1 MKHLIDENLLSSKQ
15 YGFISGRSTTLQL
28 LNYIDKCVKTIAEGG
43 VINTIYFD
51 FAKAFDSVPH
61 RRLISKLESYGI
73 SGSVLNWIKN
83 YLNERQQTVSV
94 NGEKSDPVEILSG
107 VPQGTV
113 LGPLLFVLYINDI
126 LDNTK
131 SHGFMFADDT
141 KLFRQVTSKEDALV
155 LQSDINLLD
164 EWSKKWLLSFNKS
177 KCHVLT
183 LGKLDDM
190 YAHRYTVA
198 DYETEHVFQEKDLGV
213 TVDSALS
220 FEEHISKK
228 VKTANSIVGL
238 IRRSFSF
245 LDAKSFVKL
254 FTAFVRPHLEYAV
267 PAWDPHLQKH
277 IDMLENVQVRA
288 TRLVDSFGKLEYHDR
303 LKRLNLPTLIFRR
316 KRGAMIE
323 LYKHFHAY
331 DKNILAASFQPSD
344 RTSRKHAYQL
354 REQKPKD
361 GVRGVQSNAFY
372 YRWARTWNDLPRIVV
387 DAENLN
393 IFKNRLDEAWKGDTS
408 KFDHKA

>member
-1 MKHLIDENLLSSKQ
+1 MVLSVA
-15 YGFISGRSTTLQL
+15 LQL

-43 VINTIYFD
+43 VIDTIYFD

-73 SGSVLNWIKN
+73 SGRVLNWIKN

-94 NGEKSDPVEILSG
+94 NGEKSDPVEVLSG

-183 LGKLDDM
+183 LGKFDDIM

-198 DYETEHVFQEKDLGV
+198 DYEIEYVFQEKDLGV

-288 TRLVDSFGKLEYHDR
+288 TKLVDGFGKLEYHDR
-303 LKRLNLPTLIFRR
+303 LKGSTYL
-316 KRGAMIE
+316 
-323 LYKHFHAY
+323 H
-331 DKNILAASFQPSD
+331 
-344 RTSRKHAYQL
+344 
-354 REQKPKD
+354 
-361 GVRGVQSNAFY
+361 
-372 YRWARTWNDLPRIVV
+372 
-387 DAENLN
+387 
-393 IFKNRLDEAWKGDTS
+393 
-408 KFDHKA
+408 

>member
-1 MKHLIDENLLSSKQ
+1 M
-15 YGFISGRSTTLQL
+15 
-28 LNYIDKCVKTIAEGG
+28 KTIAEGG
-43 VINTIYFD
+43 VIDTIYFD

-61 RRLISKLESYGI
+61 RRLISELESYGI
-73 SGSVLNWIKN
+73 SGRVLNWIKN

-94 NGEKSDPVEILSG
+94 NGEKSDPVEVLSG

-183 LGKLDDM
+183 LGKFDDIM

-198 DYETEHVFQEKDLGV
+198 GYEIEHVFQEKDLGV
-213 TVDSALS
+213 TVDSVLS

-228 VKTANSIVGL
+228 VKTANSIVG
-238 IRRSFSF
+238 
-245 LDAKSFVKL
+245 
-254 FTAFVRPHLEYAV
+254 YAE
-267 PAWDPHLQKH
+267 A
-277 IDMLENVQVRA
+277 
-288 TRLVDSFGKLEYHDR
+288 LVSLTQ
-303 LKRLNLPTLIFRR
+303 N
-316 KRGAMIE
+316 
-323 LYKHFHAY
+323 
-331 DKNILAASFQPSD
+331 PS
-344 RTSRKHAYQL
+344 
-354 REQKPKD
+354 
-361 GVRGVQSNAFY
+361 
-372 YRWARTWNDLPRIVV
+372 
-387 DAENLN
+387 
-393 IFKNRLDEAWKGDTS
+393 
-408 KFDHKA
+408 

>member
-1 MKHLIDENLLSSKQ
+1 MKHLIGEDLLSSKQ

-43 VINTIYFD
+43 VIDTIYFD

-73 SGSVLNWIKN
+73 SARVLNWIKN

-94 NGEKSDPVEILSG
+94 NGEKSDPVEVLSG

-183 LGKLDDM
+183 LGKFDDIC
-190 YAHRYTVA
+190 
-198 DYETEHVFQEKDLGV
+198 
-213 TVDSALS
+213 S
-220 FEEHISKK
+220 
-228 VKTANSIVGL
+228 
-238 IRRSFSF
+238 
-245 LDAKSFVKL
+245 
-254 FTAFVRPHLEYAV
+254 
-267 PAWDPHLQKH
+267 
-277 IDMLENVQVRA
+277 QVHCR
-288 TRLVDSFGKLEYHDR
+288 
-303 LKRLNLPTLIFRR
+303 
-316 KRGAMIE
+316 
-323 LYKHFHAY
+323 
-331 DKNILAASFQPSD
+331 
-344 RTSRKHAYQL
+344 
-354 REQKPKD
+354 
-361 GVRGVQSNAFY
+361 
-372 YRWARTWNDLPRIVV
+372 
-387 DAENLN
+387 
-393 IFKNRLDEAWKGDTS
+393 
-408 KFDHKA
+408 